1 MDVEKF
7 KIWLAQ
13 RGCEILPPTN
23 QYEILRFKG
32 KETGVLYNTGRT
44 NGRFTVEAIRAFGAG
59 GKWNG
64 APIKTGRY
72 PGYKKEKARLI
83 ERDGTCCFY
92 CGNEMGDDITVE
104 HLIALSCGGKNDLSN
119 MVLAHQKCNQEVRN
133 LPISEKIKVAIKN
146 RINTK

>member
-1 MDVEKF
+1 M
-7 KIWLAQ
+7 
-13 RGCEILPPTN
+13 
-23 QYEILRFKG
+23 
-32 KETGVLYNTGRT
+32 
-44 NGRFTVEAIRAFGAG
+44 
-59 GKWNG
+59 
-64 APIKTGRY
+64 
-72 PGYKKEKARLI
+72 I